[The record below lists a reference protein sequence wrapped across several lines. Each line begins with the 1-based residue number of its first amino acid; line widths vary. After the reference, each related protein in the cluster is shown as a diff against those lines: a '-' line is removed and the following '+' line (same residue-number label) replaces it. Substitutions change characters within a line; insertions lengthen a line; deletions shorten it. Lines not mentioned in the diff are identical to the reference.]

1 MASESGSAARKVQRN
16 REMAAELKRLGIER
30 RSGVCPVCYRT
41 SPNDTFGGSGAFHH
55 YPAGCCGTA
64 SKGT

>member
-1 MASESGSAARKVQRN
+1 
-16 REMAAELKRLGIER
+16 MAAELKRLGIER

-41 SPNDTFGGSGAFHH
+41 IPNDTFGGSGAFHH